1 MQDGLLLRVW
11 VDVGKQNRELA
22 VEVTVVLDKT
32 LCKDLE
38 LVLGDVVVE
47 LITLFVRV
55 LRFIVELIPVVICR
69 RIEGDGNYK

>member
-11 VDVGKQNRELA
+11 VDVGKQNREIA

-47 LITLFVRV
+47 LITLFCSRS
-55 LRFIVELIPVVICR
+55 
-69 RIEGDGNYK
+69 